1 MKRLLTIAL
10 SLAMTVCL
18 AACGGTPANP
28 PASSGGRTPSGG
40 GTSGSAP
47 APSVPLDYPKG
58 NIDLVVGYSAGG
70 GTYLSAQM
78 LTNYNDILGT
88 AINLVEKPGSGGA
101 IAADYVANA
110 KADGYTTLF
119 ATASLPCSIV
129 MGDVE
134 FAPEDLVA
142 VAQCTEVNEVIAVAA
157 DAPYNTVEELI
168 AFCSDHPGEFVWA
181 YPGTGSS
188 LHVMGTYVLN
198 GMGILDNTTGIPYDS
213 TNEAI
218 AAILGG
224 HISACSM
231 YTTSIGDYVESGDLK
246 IIGILAEE
254 RNPDFDYIPTYK
266 EQGVDIQPIT
276 VWRGVFAPAGTP
288 AEILDYLD
296 AKLTEICTSPDFA
309 ERAKALG
316 ETANHIGMKEF
327 NEKYH
332 SEIEVYRPILESL
345 GLA

>member
-1 MKRLLTIAL
+1 MKRLLTFAL
-10 SLAMTVCL
+10 SIAMLLSLT
-18 AACGGTPANP
+18 ACGRDSQSSS
-28 PASSGGRTPSGG
+28 SSGSPSNS
-40 GTSGSAP
+40 GT
-47 APSVPLDYPKG
+47 APSSQLNYPKG

-70 GTYLSAQM
+70 GTYLSAQL

-88 AINLVEKPGSGGA
+88 AVNLVEKPGSGGA
-101 IAADYVANA
+101 IAADYVANI
-110 KADGYTTLF
+110 KADGYTALF

-134 FAPEDLVA
+134 FAPDDLIGL
-142 VAQCTEVNEVIAVAA
+142 AQCTEVNEVIAVSA
-157 DAPYNTVEELI
+157 DAPYNNVEELI
-168 AFCSDHPGEFVWA
+168 AYCNEHPGEFVWA
-181 YPGTGSS
+181 FPGTGSS
-188 LHVMGTYVLN
+188 LHVMGTYVLD
-198 GMGILDNTTGIPYDS
+198 GMGILDQTVGIPYDS

-224 HISACSM
+224 HISGCSM
-231 YTTSIGDYVESGDLK
+231 YTTSIGDYVEAGQLK

-254 RNPDFDYIPTYK
+254 RNPDFDYIPTYQ

-276 VWRGVFAPAGTP
+276 VWRGVFAPADTP
-288 AEILDYLD
+288 AEILEYLD
-296 AKLTEICTSPDFA
+296 KKLTEICTSEDFA

-332 SEIEVYRPILESL
+332 SEIDVYRPILESL